1 MAKIQ
6 ILQRLVNT
14 RINNDKSKEILGI
27 IIRKEFD
34 ETDNEE
40 EAFELLTIAFKWNL
54 PQFNSMIDDYQLAD
68 FNWL

>member
-1 MAKIQ
+1 MANIQ

-14 RINNDKSKEILGI
+14 KINNDKSKEILGR

-34 ETDNEE
+34 KTDNEE
-40 EAFELLTIAFKWNL
+40 KAFQLLTIAFKWNL
-54 PQFNSMIDDYQLAD
+54 SQFNEMIDDYQLTD

>member
-14 RINNDKSKEILGI
+14 KISNDKSKEVLSR

-34 ETDNEE
+34 NTNNED
-40 EAFELLTIAFKWNL
+40 
-54 PQFNSMIDDYQLAD
+54 S
-68 FNWL
+68 

>member
-14 RINNDKSKEILGI
+14 KINNDKSKEILGR

-34 ETDNEE
+34 STDNEE
-40 EAFELLTIAFKWNL
+40 KAFELLTIAFKWNL
-54 PQFNSMIDDYQLAD
+54 PQFNGMIDDYQLAD

>member
-14 RINNDKSKEILGI
+14 RINNDKSKEILGR